1 LFKITKAAITPG
13 TQPQIVSIKTIIKEP
28 QPRSITDKGGKIIDN
43 KTLKNDINCGGVS
56 KIQILTAQ

>member
-43 KTLKNDINCGGVS
+43 KTLKNDINYGGVS